1 MLQAISRRA
10 VLPARLGLKA
20 MSSRADNNE
29 YFYQTDFSHA
39 SVVLGETTASMAVDQ
54 KHQSMNAN
62 YAPHNY
68 VNNRM
73 ERTSL
78 KDASGGKVELHRNF
92 ETGVAEITLS
102 NPEKANALSGLR
114 VLGGGKAVILFGDPE
129 GSNFCAGAD
138 LHTIRQLGTKQG
150 GMMCLFM
157 QNVLSRLQRLPLISV
172 AAVSGRATGGGAEL
186 TTACD
191 FRVMSPDASI
201 QFVQA
206 KMGMSPGFGGG
217 SRLVRI
223 VGPRTALKLL
233 TSTQMISSEEA
244 LNFGLSDST
253 VSETKDICQA
263 ASDWLGQYTA
273 APVDVVRAMKTVVK
287 HATEL
292 TLDQALL
299 REKHVFTSLWG
310 GPEQRKAFAKVSQ
323 K

>member
-1 MLQAISRRA
+1 M
-10 VLPARLGLKA
+10 
-20 MSSRADNNE
+20 
-29 YFYQTDFSHA
+29 
-39 SVVLGETTASMAVDQ
+39 
-54 KHQSMNAN
+54 
-62 YAPHNY
+62 
-68 VNNRM
+68 
-73 ERTSL
+73 
-78 KDASGGKVELHRNF
+78 VELSDVVQDL
-92 ETGVAEITLS
+92 ECWE
-102 NPEKANALSGLR
+102 E
-114 VLGGGKAVILFGDPE
+114 GKAVILFGDPE

-273 APVDVVRAMKTVVK
+273 APVDVVHAMKTVVK

-323 K
+323 KWSVY

>member
-1 MLQAISRRA
+1 
-10 VLPARLGLKA
+10 

-54 KHQSMNAN
+54 KLQSMNAD
-62 YAPHNY
+62 YAPHNF

-78 KDASGGKVELHRNF
+78 IDAKGGKVELHRDF
-92 ETGVAEITLS
+92 ESGVAQIMLS
-102 NPEKANALSGLR
+102 NPEKANAISGSMMVELSDVVQDLESWED
-114 VLGGGKAVILFGDPE
+114 GKAVIVHGDPS
-129 GSNFCAGAD
+129 GGNFCGGAD
-138 LHTIRQLGTKQG
+138 LQAIQQLGARQG

-157 QNVLSRLQRLPLISV
+157 QNVLSRLQRLPLLSV
-172 AAVSGRATGGGAEL
+172 AAINGKAVGGGAEL

-206 KMGMSPGFGGG
+206 KMGLTPGFGGG

-233 TSTQMISSEEA
+233 TSAQTISSSEA
-244 LNFGLSDST
+244 LEIGLADST
-253 VSETKDICQA
+253 TSDAGDISEE
-263 ASDWLGQYTA
+263 ASDWLKQYTS
-273 APVDVVRAMKTVVK
+273 APADIVRAMKTVVK
-287 HATEL
+287 HAAEL
-292 TLDQALL
+292 TLDQSLQ

-310 GPEQRKAFAKVSQ
+310 GPLQQKAFAKIF
-323 K
+323 KT